1 MYVEFLI
8 LKAINQHSECLTQ
21 IAYRQKFKFTFIRT
35 VPILFKDLPIFEPTL
50 HYQLL
55 ALTAD
60 AIPSAQL
67 HVRGT
72 AFETLNI

>member
-1 MYVEFLI
+1 M
-8 LKAINQHSECLTQ
+8 
-21 IAYRQKFKFTFIRT
+21 KFKFTFIRT
-35 VPILFKDLPIFEPTL
+35 ELILFKDLPIFEPRL

-67 HVRGT
+67 QVRGT
-72 AFETLNI
+72 ALETLNI

>member
-1 MYVEFLI
+1 M
-8 LKAINQHSECLTQ
+8 
-21 IAYRQKFKFTFIRT
+21 KFKLTFIRT
-35 VPILFKDLPIFEPTL
+35 ELILFKDLPIFEPRL

-67 HVRGT
+67 QVRGT
-72 AFETLNI
+72 ALETLNI